1 MFMDLSIRESA
12 GLTTSGT
19 NSSLSATKIP
29 VTAFPLL
36 QQSGKWVW
44 LGIIS
49 LLLLLSSCMPNEPVK
64 FNGIDKIKIGKVNKE
79 GVSITLFAKLANPN
93 NASFTVKDAD
103 IDVMVNNTSL
113 GKIKLKEPI
122 RVKRKTE
129 EVYAFE
135 VEANYADLL
144 TGGIAGLINM
154 VMKQKIKGSC
164 QGWIKVRSMGITRTI
179 PVSFNGDI
187 PIEGDHG
194 IKIVR

>member
-1 MFMDLSIRESA
+1 
-12 GLTTSGT
+12 
-19 NSSLSATKIP
+19 
-29 VTAFPLL
+29 
-36 QQSGKWVW
+36 
-44 LGIIS
+44 
-49 LLLLLSSCMPNEPVK
+49 
-64 FNGIDKIKIGKVNKE
+64 
-79 GVSITLFAKLANPN
+79 
-93 NASFTVKDAD
+93 
-103 IDVMVNNTSL
+103 
-113 GKIKLKEPI
+113 
-122 RVKRKTE
+122 
-129 EVYAFE
+129 